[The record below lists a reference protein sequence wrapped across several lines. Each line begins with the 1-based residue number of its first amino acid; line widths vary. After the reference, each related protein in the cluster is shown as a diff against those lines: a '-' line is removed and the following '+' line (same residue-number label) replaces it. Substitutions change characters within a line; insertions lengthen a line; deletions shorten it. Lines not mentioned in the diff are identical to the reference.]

1 MSEEPQV
8 SKETVVENDTKST
21 ESNDNSEL
29 IAESKK
35 YRHRSQAAEAKVAEL
50 EAEIKGFADDKL
62 KEKEEFKTLY
72 EKTLA
77 ENEQNKALADKWNNF
92 EATKRE
98 ELLSKLPEDEKGV
111 WEKADLNLLDKYVL
125 KINTNNSNPDHVNNQ
140 GRNKAPENGG
150 FDSKTEWI
158 TKDPNGYREARKKGL
173 LNYFGKS

>member
-8 SKETVVENDTKST
+8 SKEAVAENDTKNE
-21 ESNDNSEL
+21 ESNSNSEL

-50 EAEIKGFADDKL
+50 EAKINGFADDKL

-77 ENEQNKALADKWNNF
+77 ENEQNKVLADKWNNF

-111 WEKADLNLLDKYVL
+111 WENADLNLLDKYVS
-125 KINTNNSNPDHVNNQ
+125 KSVKPSNPNHVQNQ
-140 GRNKAPENGG
+140 TRKTNEVGDWKKMSKEQLRGNWGAIV
-150 FDSKTEWI
+150 DSYK
-158 TKDPNGYREARKKGL
+158 N
-173 LNYFGKS
+173 

>member
-1 MSEEPQV
+1 MGGQMSEEPQV
-8 SKETVVENDTKST
+8 SKETAVENDTKST

-35 YRHRSQAAEAKVAEL
+35 YRHRSQAAEVKVAEL

-111 WEKADLNLLDKYVL
+111 WEKADLNLLDKYVS
-125 KINTNNSNPDHVNNQ
+125 KSVKPNNPDHIQ
-140 GRNKAPENGG
+140 
-150 FDSKTEWI
+150 TQ
-158 TKDPNGYREARKKGL
+158 ARKTNEVGDWKKMSKEEMRG
-173 LNYFGKS
+173 NWSSIVDSYKN

>member
-1 MSEEPQV
+1 MGGQMSEETQV
-8 SKETVVENDTKST
+8 SQETVVENDTKNT

-50 EAEIKGFADDKL
+50 EAKINGFADDKL

-77 ENEQNKALADKWNNF
+77 ENEQNKVLADKWNNF

-111 WEKADLNLLDKYVL
+111 WENADLNLLDKYIS
-125 KINTNNSNPDHVNNQ
+125 KSDKPSNPNHVQNQ
-140 GRNKAPENGG
+140 TRQSSEVGDWKKMSKEQVRGNWNAIV
-150 FDSKTEWI
+150 DSYK
-158 TKDPNGYREARKKGL
+158 N
-173 LNYFGKS
+173 